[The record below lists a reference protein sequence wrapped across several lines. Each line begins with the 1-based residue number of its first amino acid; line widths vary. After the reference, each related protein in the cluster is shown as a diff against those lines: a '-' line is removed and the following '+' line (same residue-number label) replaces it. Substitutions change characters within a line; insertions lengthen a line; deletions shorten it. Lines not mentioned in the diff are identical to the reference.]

1 MTDLHHLYPELRG
14 SSTNSNI
21 FVRRRKKKS
30 EKKKTTNS
38 RSELRKGSLRLSSKS
53 ISSSLSEMKS
63 VRKMFLCKSK
73 HTSST
78 LSNTV
83 SQETKVKPPFRP
95 ANPSALPRNDG
106 IRLNENV
113 PYDSAER
120 YERELYEASKSK
132 WLSPKG
138 FIPSCKNGQRKIK
151 DPKKNFKR
159 TTRGGQG
166 GVTMKI
172 MKKIGQPPKVES
184 L

>member
-21 FVRRRKKKS
+21 FVRRRKKKQ
-30 EKKKTTNS
+30 EKKKTSNS
-38 RSELRKGSLRLSSKS
+38 MSELRKGSLRLSSES

-73 HTSST
+73 HTVSDIE
-78 LSNTV
+78 

-95 ANPSALPRNDG
+95 ANPSDIPRNDG
-106 IRLNENV
+106 RRLNENV

-120 YERELYEASKSK
+120 YERELYETSKSK

-138 FIPSCKNGQRKIK
+138 FPSSLEKIIIK
-151 DPKKNFKR
+151 WRN
-159 TTRGGQG
+159 
-166 GVTMKI
+166 
-172 MKKIGQPPKVES
+172 
-184 L
+184 